1 MKPIINVNDVN
12 DFQEHKHESFE
23 AKYANISQKIGA
35 EKLGYNITI
44 VPPGKKSWPFH
55 NHHVSEEMFII
66 LDGEGTLRFGDK
78 KYPVK
83 KHDIIACPVGNRSSA
98 HQFINN
104 SKNDLKYLALGTK
117 TDHDI
122 CCLLYTSPS
131 PRDRTRS
138 RMPSSA

>member
-12 DFQEHKHESFE
+12 DFQEHKHKSFE

-66 LDGEGTLRFGDK
+66 LNGEGTLRFGDK

-83 KHDIIACPVGNRSSA
+83 KMIS
-98 HQFINN
+98 
-104 SKNDLKYLALGTK
+104 
-117 TDHDI
+117 
-122 CCLLYTSPS
+122 
-131 PRDRTRS
+131 
-138 RMPSSA
+138 